1 VSIEKDSPIT
11 IKLKKKRPKNNSK
24 FNMPKP
30 ALIEANIEYLFL
42 LKNPVKIMQNVNKAE
57 NIDE

>member
-1 VSIEKDSPIT
+1 MEKDSPIT

-24 FNMPKP
+24 FNIPNP

-42 LKNPVKIMQNVNKAE
+42 LKNPVKIIQNVNNAE